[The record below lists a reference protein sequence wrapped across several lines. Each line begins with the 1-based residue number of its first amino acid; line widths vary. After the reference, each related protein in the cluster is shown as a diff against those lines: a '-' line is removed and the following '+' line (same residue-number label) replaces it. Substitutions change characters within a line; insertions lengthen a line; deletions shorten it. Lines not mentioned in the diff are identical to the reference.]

1 MCIDVHLKRV
11 WKSAG
16 FDDMPE
22 PSAKKHR
29 SASKDVDLSSDAP
42 PNSMLQQILGA
53 VNGISARLSVVESK
67 VNGNQI
73 EKPVDN
79 QRQLLDISPEVQ
91 LTLHDKST
99 YSAAAADS
107 VADIA
112 SEQSSLAETAQKL
125 LNKLNSVED
134 KAADSKP
141 PTGALAEKEAAK
153 HAAPARSANPEKASK
168 TFAALLGET
177 TADVKDA
184 APLHQRSTSVQ
195 WTWPSRR
202 KNSYSS
208 CAPPWESPTS

>member
-1 MCIDVHLKRV
+1 M
-11 WKSAG
+11 
-16 FDDMPE
+16 
-22 PSAKKHR
+22 
-29 SASKDVDLSSDAP
+29 
-42 PNSMLQQILGA
+42 
-53 VNGISARLSVVESK
+53 VESK

-79 QRQLLDISPEVQ
+79 QRQLLDRSPEVQ
-91 LTLHDKST
+91 LTLLDKSAVSEAAT
-99 YSAAAADS
+99 DSA
-107 VADIA
+107 ADIA

-134 KAADSKP
+134 KAADSKL

-153 HAAPARSANPEKASK
+153 HAAPARPANPEKASK